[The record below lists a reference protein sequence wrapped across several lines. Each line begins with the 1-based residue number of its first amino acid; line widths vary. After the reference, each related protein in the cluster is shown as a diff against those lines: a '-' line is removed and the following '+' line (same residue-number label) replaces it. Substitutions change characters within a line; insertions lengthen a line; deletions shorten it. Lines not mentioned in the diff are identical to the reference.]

1 MKIMRLTRQPVK
13 RFGKSS
19 KYGFTLIEL
28 LVVIAIIAILIGLL
42 LPAVQKVRE
51 AASRLQCSNNLKQL
65 GLAFFNYEN
74 TYQALPPAYF
84 IAFPPAANLAY
95 GWGPLMLP
103 YLEQEN
109 LYKQYSLNQMFN
121 TASNIAVLQTQLKVM
136 QCPSTP
142 TSNRS
147 ETISLP
153 AGAIPGYPA
162 ATFTTAAGDYS
173 VISGVTSAGWD
184 SVVGPPSGGD
194 REGML
199 ASPPSISSKI
209 SSITDGVSNTLLLV
223 EIAGRPEAWQSNIR
237 VSTNGFPVVPNS
249 GNANTV
255 GAGWGNPYNGE
266 NWINGSLY
274 DGRGL
279 QGPCMINC
287 TNVNGRGIY
296 GFHSG
301 GASVVMGDG
310 AVRFLNTSM
319 NPKNFVYM
327 ITAKK
332 GEIISE

>member
-1 MKIMRLTRQPVK
+1 MALKRLRK
-13 RFGKSS
+13 ES
-19 KYGFTLIEL
+19 KFGFTLIEL

-42 LPAVQKVRE
+42 LPAVQKVRG

-84 IAFPPAANLAY
+84 VAFPPAANLAY
-95 GWGPLMLP
+95 SWAPLMLP

-109 LYKQYSLNQMFN
+109 LYKQYNFNQMFN

-142 TSNRS
+142 TPSRS

-153 AGAIPGYPA
+153 PNAIPGYPA

-173 VISGVTSAGWD
+173 VISGVTSVGWD
-184 SVVGPPSGGD
+184 SVVGAPAGGD

-199 ASPPSISSKI
+199 ASPPFKSSRISGVS
-209 SSITDGVSNTLLLV
+209 DGLSNTLLLV
-223 EIAGRPEAWQSNIR
+223 ELAGRPEAWQTNIR
-237 VSTNGFPVVPNS
+237 VATNGFPVVPNS

-266 NWINGSLY
+266 NWVSGSLY
-274 DGRGL
+274 DGTGA

-287 TNVNGRGIY
+287 TNVTDRGIY
-296 GFHSG
+296 GFHTN
-301 GASVVMGDG
+301 GAAVVMGDG
-310 AVRFLNTSM
+310 SVRFLNTSM

-327 ITAKK
+327 ITARK

>member
-1 MKIMRLTRQPVK
+1 MLLIHSQFKWGRKQDRQ
-13 RFGKSS
+13 
-19 KYGFTLIEL
+19 GFTLIEL

-74 TYQALPPAYF
+74 TYQALPPAYYV
-84 IAFPPAANLAY
+84 AFPPAANLAY
-95 GWGPLMLP
+95 SWAPLMLP

-109 LYKQYSLNQMFN
+109 LFKQYNLNQMFN
-121 TASNIAVLQTQLKVM
+121 TPTNIAVLQTQLKVM

-142 TSNRS
+142 TQNRM

-153 AGAIPGYPA
+153 ANAIPGYPA

-199 ASPPSISSKI
+199 ATPPLTSSKI
-209 SSITDGVSNTLLLV
+209 TSISDGVSNTLLLV
-223 EIAGRPEAWQSNIR
+223 ELAGRPEAWQSNLR
-237 VSTNGFPVVPNS
+237 VATNGFPVVPNS

-266 NWINGSLY
+266 NWVNGSLY
-274 DGRGL
+274 DGQGNR
-279 QGPCMINC
+279 GPCMINC
-287 TNVNGRGIY
+287 TNVTGRGIY
-296 GFHSG
+296 GFHSN

>member
-1 MKIMRLTRQPVK
+1 MALKRLRK
-13 RFGKSS
+13 ES
-19 KYGFTLIEL
+19 KFGFTLIEL

-84 IAFPPAANLAY
+84 VAFPPAANLAY
-95 GWGPLMLP
+95 SWAPLMLP

-109 LYKQYSLNQMFN
+109 LYKQYNFNQMFN

-142 TSNRS
+142 TQNRS

-153 AGAIPGYPA
+153 PNAIPGYPA

-173 VISGVTSAGWD
+173 VISGVTSVGWD
-184 SVVGPPSGGD
+184 SVVGAPAGGD

-199 ASPPSISSKI
+199 ASPPFKSSRISGVS
-209 SSITDGVSNTLLLV
+209 DGLSNTLLLV
-223 EIAGRPEAWQSNIR
+223 ELAGRPEAWQTNIR
-237 VSTNGFPVVPNS
+237 VATNGFPVVPNS

-266 NWINGSLY
+266 NWVSGSLY
-274 DGRGL
+274 DGTGA

-287 TNVNGRGIY
+287 TNVTDRGIY
-296 GFHSG
+296 GFHTN
-301 GASVVMGDG
+301 GAAVVMGDG
-310 AVRFLNTSM
+310 SVRFLTSSM

-327 ITAKK
+327 ITARK

>member
-1 MKIMRLTRQPVK
+1 MALKRLRK
-13 RFGKSS
+13 ES
-19 KYGFTLIEL
+19 KFGFTLIEL

-84 IAFPPAANLAY
+84 VAFPPAANLAY
-95 GWGPLMLP
+95 SWAPLMLP

-109 LYKQYSLNQMFN
+109 LYKQYNFNQMFN

-142 TSNRS
+142 TPSRS

-153 AGAIPGYPA
+153 PNAIPGYPA

-173 VISGVTSAGWD
+173 VISGVTSVGWD
-184 SVVGPPSGGD
+184 SVVGAPAGGD

-199 ASPPSISSKI
+199 ASPPFKSSRISGVS
-209 SSITDGVSNTLLLV
+209 DGLSNTLLLV
-223 EIAGRPEAWQSNIR
+223 ELAGRPEAWQTNIR
-237 VSTNGFPVVPNS
+237 VATNGFPVVPNS

-266 NWINGSLY
+266 NWVSGSLY
-274 DGRGL
+274 DGTGA

-287 TNVNGRGIY
+287 TNVTDRGIY
-296 GFHSG
+296 GFHTN
-301 GASVVMGDG
+301 GAAVVMGDG
-310 AVRFLNTSM
+310 SVRFLTSSM

-327 ITAKK
+327 ITARK

>member
-1 MKIMRLTRQPVK
+1 M
-13 RFGKSS
+13 
-19 KYGFTLIEL
+19 
-28 LVVIAIIAILIGLL
+28 
-42 LPAVQKVRE
+42 
-51 AASRLQCSNNLKQL
+51 
-65 GLAFFNYEN
+65 
-74 TYQALPPAYF
+74 
-84 IAFPPAANLAY
+84 AFPPAANLAY
-95 GWGPLMLP
+95 SWAPLMLP

-109 LYKQYSLNQMFN
+109 LYKQYNFNQMFN

-142 TSNRS
+142 TPSRS

-153 AGAIPGYPA
+153 PNAIPGYPA

-173 VISGVTSAGWD
+173 VISGVTSVGWD
-184 SVVGPPSGGD
+184 SVVGAPSGGD

-199 ASPPSISSKI
+199 ASPPLTSSRISAVS
-209 SSITDGVSNTLLLV
+209 DGVSNTLLLV
-223 EIAGRPEAWQSNIR
+223 ELAGRPEAWQANIR
-237 VSTNGFPVVPNS
+237 VATNGFPVVPNS

-266 NWINGSLY
+266 NWVNGSLY
-274 DGRGL
+274 DGRGV

-287 TNVNGRGIY
+287 TNVTGRGIY
-296 GFHSG
+296 GFHPN
-301 GASVVMGDG
+301 GATVVMGDG
-310 AVRFLNTSM
+310 SVRFLNTSM

>member
-1 MKIMRLTRQPVK
+1 MALKRLRK
-13 RFGKSS
+13 ES
-19 KYGFTLIEL
+19 KFGFTLIEL

-84 IAFPPAANLAY
+84 VAFPPAANLAY
-95 GWGPLMLP
+95 SWAPLMLP

-109 LYKQYSLNQMFN
+109 LYKQYNFNQMFN

-142 TSNRS
+142 TQNRS

-153 AGAIPGYPA
+153 PNAIPGYPA

-173 VISGVTSAGWD
+173 VISGVTSVGWD
-184 SVVGPPSGGD
+184 SVVGAPAGGD

-199 ASPPSISSKI
+199 ASPPFKSSRISGVS
-209 SSITDGVSNTLLLV
+209 DGLSNTLLLV
-223 EIAGRPEAWQSNIR
+223 ELAGRPEAWQTNIR
-237 VSTNGFPVVPNS
+237 VATNGFPVVPNS

-266 NWINGSLY
+266 NWVSGSLY
-274 DGRGL
+274 DGTGA

-287 TNVNGRGIY
+287 TNVTDRGIY
-296 GFHSG
+296 GFHTN
-301 GASVVMGDG
+301 GAAVVMGDG
-310 AVRFLNTSM
+310 SVRFLNTSM

-327 ITAKK
+327 ITARK

>member
-1 MKIMRLTRQPVK
+1 MALKRLRK
-13 RFGKSS
+13 ES
-19 KYGFTLIEL
+19 KFGFTLIEL

-84 IAFPPAANLAY
+84 VAFPPAANLAY
-95 GWGPLMLP
+95 SWAPLMLP

-109 LYKQYSLNQMFN
+109 LYKQYNFNEMFN

-142 TSNRS
+142 TQNRS

-153 AGAIPGYPA
+153 PNAIPGYPA

-173 VISGVTSAGWD
+173 VISGVTSVGWD
-184 SVVGPPSGGD
+184 SVVGAPSGGD

-199 ASPPSISSKI
+199 ATPPLKSSRISGVF
-209 SSITDGVSNTLLLV
+209 DGVSNTLLLV
-223 EIAGRPEAWQSNIR
+223 ELAGRPEAWQTNIR
-237 VSTNGFPVVPNS
+237 VATNGFPVVPNS

-266 NWINGSLY
+266 NWVSGSLY
-274 DGRGL
+274 DGTGA

-287 TNVNGRGIY
+287 TNVTDRGIY
-296 GFHSG
+296 GFHTN
-301 GASVVMGDG
+301 GAAVVMGDG
-310 AVRFLNTSM
+310 SVRFLTSSM

-327 ITAKK
+327 ITARK

>member
-1 MKIMRLTRQPVK
+1 MALKRLRK
-13 RFGKSS
+13 ES
-19 KYGFTLIEL
+19 KFGFTLIEL

-84 IAFPPAANLAY
+84 VAFPPAANLAY
-95 GWGPLMLP
+95 SWAPLMLP

-109 LYKQYSLNQMFN
+109 LYKQYNFNQMFN

-142 TSNRS
+142 TPSRS
-147 ETISLP
+147 ESITLP

-173 VISGVTSAGWD
+173 VISGVTSVGWD
-184 SVVGPPSGGD
+184 SVVGAPSGGD

-199 ASPPSISSKI
+199 ASPPFTSSRISAVS
-209 SSITDGVSNTLLLV
+209 DGVSNTLLLV
-223 EIAGRPEAWQSNIR
+223 ELAGRPEAWQSNIR
-237 VSTNGFPVVPNS
+237 VATNGFPVVPNS

-266 NWINGSLY
+266 NWVNGSLY
-274 DGRGL
+274 DGTGI
-279 QGPCMINC
+279 QGPCMIHC

-296 GFHSG
+296 GFHTN
-301 GASVVMGDG
+301 GATVVMGDG
-310 AVRFLNTSM
+310 SVRFLTSSM

>member
-1 MKIMRLTRQPVK
+1 MALKRLRK
-13 RFGKSS
+13 ES
-19 KYGFTLIEL
+19 KFGFTLIEL

-42 LPAVQKVRE
+42 LPAVQKVRG

-84 IAFPPAANLAY
+84 VAFPPAANLAY
-95 GWGPLMLP
+95 SWAPLMLP

-109 LYKQYSLNQMFN
+109 LYKQYNFNQMFN

-142 TSNRS
+142 TQNRS

-153 AGAIPGYPA
+153 PNAIPGYPA

-173 VISGVTSAGWD
+173 VISGVTSVGWD
-184 SVVGPPSGGD
+184 SVVGAPAGGD

-199 ASPPSISSKI
+199 ASPPFKSSRISGVS
-209 SSITDGVSNTLLLV
+209 DGLSNTLLLV
-223 EIAGRPEAWQSNIR
+223 ELAGRPEAWQTNIR
-237 VSTNGFPVVPNS
+237 VATNGFPVVPNS

-266 NWINGSLY
+266 NWVSGSLY
-274 DGRGL
+274 DGTGA

-287 TNVNGRGIY
+287 TNVTDRGIY
-296 GFHSG
+296 GFHTN
-301 GASVVMGDG
+301 GAAVVMGDG
-310 AVRFLNTSM
+310 SVRFLTSSM

-327 ITAKK
+327 ITARK

>member
-1 MKIMRLTRQPVK
+1 MSL
-13 RFGKSS
+13 KSHRKKS
-19 KYGFTLIEL
+19 KPGFTLIEL

-84 IAFPPAANLAY
+84 VAFPPAANLAY
-95 GWGPLMLP
+95 SWAPLMLP

-109 LYKQYSLNQMFN
+109 LYKQYNFNQMFN

-142 TSNRS
+142 TQNRS

-153 AGAIPGYPA
+153 PNAIPGYPA

-173 VISGVTSAGWD
+173 VISGVTSVGWD
-184 SVVGPPSGGD
+184 SVVGAPSGGD

-199 ASPPSISSKI
+199 ATPPLKSSRISGVF
-209 SSITDGVSNTLLLV
+209 DGVSNTLLLV
-223 EIAGRPEAWQSNIR
+223 ELAGRPEAWQTNIR
-237 VSTNGFPVVPNS
+237 VATNGFPVVPNS

-266 NWINGSLY
+266 NWVSGSLY
-274 DGRGL
+274 DGTGA

-287 TNVNGRGIY
+287 TNVTDRGIY
-296 GFHSG
+296 GFHTN
-301 GASVVMGDG
+301 GAAVVMGDG
-310 AVRFLNTSM
+310 SVRFLTSSM

-327 ITAKK
+327 ITARK

>member
-1 MKIMRLTRQPVK
+1 MRPTKQPLK
-13 RFGKSS
+13 RFGKLSR
-19 KYGFTLIEL
+19 YGFTLIEL
-28 LVVIAIIAILIGLL
+28 LVVIAIIAILIGLF

-84 IAFPPAANLAY
+84 LAFPPAANLAY
-95 GWGPLMLP
+95 SWAPLMLP

-109 LYKQYSLNQMFN
+109 LYRQYDLKQMFS

-142 TSNRS
+142 TPNRS

-153 AGAIPGYPA
+153 ANAIPGYPSS
-162 ATFTTAAGDYS
+162 TFTTAAGDYS
-173 VISGVTSAGWD
+173 VLSGVTSVGWD
-184 SVVGPPSGGD
+184 SVVGPPAGGN

-199 ASPPSISSKI
+199 ATPPFISSKI
-209 SSITDGVSNTLLLV
+209 ANVSDGVSNTILLV
-223 EIAGRPEAWQSNIR
+223 ELAGRPEAWQSNIR

-249 GNANTV
+249 GNSNTV

-266 NWINGSLY
+266 NWVNGSLY
-274 DGRGL
+274 DGTGI
-279 QGPCMINC
+279 QGPCMVNC
-287 TNVNGRGIY
+287 TNVTGHGIY
-296 GFHSG
+296 GFHTN
-301 GASVVMGDG
+301 GATVVMGDG
-310 AVRFLNTSM
+310 SVRFINTSI

-327 ITAKK
+327 ITAGK

>member
-1 MKIMRLTRQPVK
+1 MAL
-13 RFGKSS
+13 KSLRKDS
-19 KYGFTLIEL
+19 KFGFTLIEL

-84 IAFPPAANLAY
+84 VAFPPAANLAY
-95 GWGPLMLP
+95 SWAPLMLP

-109 LYKQYSLNQMFN
+109 LYKQYNFNQMFN

-142 TSNRS
+142 TQNRS

-153 AGAIPGYPA
+153 PNAIPGYPA

-173 VISGVTSAGWD
+173 VISGVTSVGWD
-184 SVVGPPSGGD
+184 SVVGAPAGGD

-199 ASPPSISSKI
+199 ASPPLKSSRISGVS
-209 SSITDGVSNTLLLV
+209 DGLSNTLLLV
-223 EIAGRPEAWQSNIR
+223 ELAGRPEAWQSNIR
-237 VSTNGFPVVPNS
+237 VATNGFPVVPNS

-266 NWINGSLY
+266 NWVSGSLY
-274 DGRGL
+274 DGTGA

-287 TNVNGRGIY
+287 TNVTDRGIY
-296 GFHSG
+296 GFHTN
-301 GASVVMGDG
+301 GAAVVMGDG
-310 AVRFLNTSM
+310 SVRFLTSSM

-327 ITAKK
+327 ITARK

>member
-1 MKIMRLTRQPVK
+1 MALKRLRK
-13 RFGKSS
+13 ES

-84 IAFPPAANLAY
+84 MAFPPAANLAY
-95 GWGPLMLP
+95 GWAPLMLP

-109 LYKQYSLNQMFN
+109 LYKQYNFNQMFN

-142 TSNRS
+142 TPSRS
-147 ETISLP
+147 ETITLP
-153 AGAIPGYPA
+153 AGTVPGYPA

-173 VISGVTSAGWD
+173 VISGVTSVGWD
-184 SVVGPPSGGD
+184 SVVGAPSGGD

-199 ASPPSISSKI
+199 ASPPFTSSRISAVS
-209 SSITDGVSNTLLLV
+209 DGVSNTLLLV
-223 EIAGRPEAWQSNIR
+223 ELAGRPEAWQANIR
-237 VSTNGFPVVPNS
+237 VATNGFPVVPNS

-266 NWINGSLY
+266 NWVNGSLY
-274 DGRGL
+274 DGTGI

-296 GFHSG
+296 GFHTN
-301 GASVVMGDG
+301 GATVVMGDG
-310 AVRFLNTSM
+310 SVRFLNTSM

>member
-1 MKIMRLTRQPVK
+1 MALKRLRK
-13 RFGKSS
+13 ESKS
-19 KYGFTLIEL
+19 GFTLIEL

-42 LPAVQKVRE
+42 LPAVQKVRG

-84 IAFPPAANLAY
+84 VAFPPAANLAY
-95 GWGPLMLP
+95 SWAPLMLP
-103 YLEQEN
+103 YIEQEN
-109 LYKQYSLNQMFN
+109 LYKQYNFNQMFN

-142 TSNRS
+142 TQNRS

-153 AGAIPGYPA
+153 PNAIPGYPA

-173 VISGVTSAGWD
+173 VISGVTSVGWD
-184 SVVGPPSGGD
+184 SVVGAPSGGD

-199 ASPPSISSKI
+199 ATPPLKSSRISGVF
-209 SSITDGVSNTLLLV
+209 DGVSNTLLLV
-223 EIAGRPEAWQSNIR
+223 ELAGRPEAWQTNIR
-237 VSTNGFPVVPNS
+237 VATNGFPVVPNS

-266 NWINGSLY
+266 NWISGSLY
-274 DGRGL
+274 DGTGA

-287 TNVNGRGIY
+287 TNVTGRGIY
-296 GFHSG
+296 GFHTN
-301 GASVVMGDG
+301 GATVVMGDG
-310 AVRFLNTSM
+310 SVRFLNSSM
-319 NPKNFVYM
+319 NPKSFVYM

>member
-1 MKIMRLTRQPVK
+1 MALKRLRK
-13 RFGKSS
+13 ESKS
-19 KYGFTLIEL
+19 GFTLIEL

-65 GLAFFNYEN
+65 GLAFFHYEN

-84 IAFPPAANLAY
+84 VAFPPAANLAY
-95 GWGPLMLP
+95 SWAPLMLP

-109 LYKQYSLNQMFN
+109 LYKQYNFNQMFN

-142 TSNRS
+142 TQNRS

-153 AGAIPGYPA
+153 PNAIPGYPA

-173 VISGVTSAGWD
+173 VISGVTSVGWD
-184 SVVGPPSGGD
+184 SVVGAPAGGD

-199 ASPPSISSKI
+199 ASPPLKSSRISGVS
-209 SSITDGVSNTLLLV
+209 DGLSNTLLLV
-223 EIAGRPEAWQSNIR
+223 ELAGRPEAWQSNIR
-237 VSTNGFPVVPNS
+237 VATNGFPVVPNS

-266 NWINGSLY
+266 NWVSGSLY
-274 DGRGL
+274 DGTGA

-287 TNVNGRGIY
+287 TNVTDRGIY
-296 GFHSG
+296 GFHTN
-301 GASVVMGDG
+301 GAAVVMGDG
-310 AVRFLNTSM
+310 SVRFLTSSM

-327 ITAKK
+327 ITARK

>member
-1 MKIMRLTRQPVK
+1 MALKRLRK
-13 RFGKSS
+13 ESKS
-19 KYGFTLIEL
+19 GFTLIEL

-84 IAFPPAANLAY
+84 VAFPPAANLAY
-95 GWGPLMLP
+95 SWAPLMLP

-109 LYKQYSLNQMFN
+109 LYKQYNFNQMFN

-142 TSNRS
+142 TQNRS

-173 VISGVTSAGWD
+173 VISGVTSVGWD
-184 SVVGPPSGGD
+184 SVVGAPSGGY

-199 ASPPSISSKI
+199 ATPPLKSSTISGVS
-209 SSITDGVSNTLLLV
+209 DGVSNTLLLV
-223 EIAGRPEAWQSNIR
+223 ELAGRPEAWQTNIR
-237 VSTNGFPVVPNS
+237 VATDGFPVVPNS
-249 GNANTV
+249 GNTNTV

-266 NWINGSLY
+266 NWVNGSLY
-274 DGRGL
+274 DGTGV

-296 GFHSG
+296 GFHTN
-301 GASVVMGDG
+301 GATVVMGDG
-310 AVRFLNTSM
+310 SVRFLNTSM

>member
-1 MKIMRLTRQPVK
+1 MKLINCSSARFKRETR
-13 RFGKSS
+13 R
-19 KYGFTLIEL
+19 GFTLIEL

-84 IAFPPAANLAY
+84 VAFPPAPNLAY
-95 GWGPLMLP
+95 SWGPLMLP

-109 LYKQYSLNQMFN
+109 LYKQYNLNQMFN
-121 TASNIAVLQTQLKVM
+121 TASNLAVLQTQLKVM

-142 TSNRS
+142 TQNRM
-147 ETISLP
+147 ETVSLP

-184 SVVGPPSGGD
+184 SVVGPPSGSD

-199 ASPPSISSKI
+199 ATPPVSSSKI
-209 SSITDGVSNTLLLV
+209 SSVSDGLSNTLLLV
-223 EIAGRPEAWQSNIR
+223 ELAGRPEAWQTNIL
-237 VSTNGFPVVPNS
+237 VAINGFPSVPNS
-249 GNANTV
+249 GSANTV

-266 NWINGSLY
+266 NWVNGSLY
-274 DGRGL
+274 DGTGNR
-279 QGPCMINC
+279 GPCMINC

-296 GFHSG
+296 GFHSN